1 MMRIAQINTTYGS
14 ADSTGRNVKELH
26 EFFKE
31 NGCESRVYVT
41 RINNREEEK
50 TSDII
55 LFSNKLD
62 EKSHAILSRVTG
74 FQGYF
79 SHITTKALIRELKQ
93 YCPALSF

>member
-31 NGCESRVYVT
+31 TGCESRVYVT
-41 RINNREEEK
+41 RINNKEEEK

-55 LFSNKLD
+55 LF
-62 EKSHAILSRVTG
+62 
-74 FQGYF
+74 
-79 SHITTKALIRELKQ
+79 LINWMKKVMQ
-93 YCPALSF
+93 YCQE

>member
-1 MMRIAQINTTYGS
+1 MMKIAQINTTYGS

-31 NGCESRVYVT
+31 TGCESRVYVT
-41 RINNREEEK
+41 RINNKEEEK

-62 EKSHAILSRVTG
+62 EKGHAILSRVTG

-79 SHITTKALIRELKQ
+79 STII
-93 YCPALSF
+93 